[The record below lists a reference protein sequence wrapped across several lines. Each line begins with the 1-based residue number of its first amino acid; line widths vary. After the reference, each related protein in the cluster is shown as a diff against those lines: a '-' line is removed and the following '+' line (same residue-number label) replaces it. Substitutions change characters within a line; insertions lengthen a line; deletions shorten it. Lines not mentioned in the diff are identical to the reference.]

1 MKLFSLSFLSF
12 STPLGQSRPQPTNN
26 QDKDEAPLRY
36 RARSMLRRAGS
47 GKQS

>member
-1 MKLFSLSFLSF
+1 MKVFFSFVSFVLDVLWAVKT
-12 STPLGQSRPQPTNN
+12 STD

-36 RARSMLRRAGS
+36 RARSMLRRAGN